1 MSQELPHCKTCNIPT
16 KKSNPCCR
24 AEFKWM
30 IGPVSVWQV
39 IYCFSESHYGPLL
52 YLRERIQRK
61 STYNLTGTCW
71 TLGSTTGLLEKSINE
86 NKHWKGFT
94 YYLLLFFYHKRVHCY
109 FITIGIVLIWTKKQ
123 NKSKAKQSKAKQYK
137 TQNKTTYLTGPKAK
151 TMFRVSGCPLC
162 AVVVVHIYHHKVGLV
177 IRLWDWTCGYK
188 ISLLTRID
196 TGTLKVIL
204 HFSKNKNKKNTNFL

>member
-16 KKSNPCCR
+16 KNSNPCCR

-30 IGPVSVWQV
+30 TGPVSVWQV

-123 NKSKAKQSKAKQYK
+123 NKSKAKQSKTIQNTKQNY
-137 TQNKTTYLTGPKAK
+137 
-151 TMFRVSGCPLC
+151 
-162 AVVVVHIYHHKVGLV
+162 
-177 IRLWDWTCGYK
+177 
-188 ISLLTRID
+188 ISDRAQ
-196 TGTLKVIL
+196 G
-204 HFSKNKNKKNTNFL
+204 KNNVPGVWLPTVCCCCSPHLPPQGGACD